1 MCESKVPKL
10 ALKLARE
17 SFFGEA
23 VMIQCTVS
31 GEREHP
37 GLPLHEMQLLKNQ
50 ILTMFPVY
58 WNTPAEF
65 EPLWTKCTESI
76 GQGCKRLRH
85 NAK

>member
-23 VMIQCTVS
+23 VMIQCTFS
-31 GEREHP
+31 GERELP

-65 EPLWTKCTESI
+65 EALWTK
-76 GQGCKRLRH
+76 
-85 NAK
+85 